1 MMKGMLK
8 RALGVVAAAAMAVT
22 GMAAL
27 SGTANAAE
35 VTDCTDD
42 TCMITV
48 NGTANQLDGHTF
60 KTIKLASYDVYTNDD
75 KSQTMTLVTE
85 DDPVKSTVTTALNG
99 IVDSEVPENADPL
112 AWAMQENKLD
122 QSTTSPWFGTDGT
135 TRKLADALVASLNNT
150 ANDATPKLNGDKTAA
165 TFTFTEPGLYLIIDQ
180 GPCTN
185 GQVSSS
191 KALGMIAGTKLTLM
205 VAGED
210 GSLTETHVSYGT
222 VNMKNDVTTI
232 TKTVNDKA
240 AQTDDEVTYTLSTN
254 IPNYIGYKVSG
265 YTFKITDKFKDNPPL
280 QYVADSLEVKVK
292 KTDTPTEVTL
302 KAQDYTLTG
311 FGQEGQAADSFT
323 LDLSSYIQK
332 NAFGEFF
339 DTDDTFSDA
348 SLVDATVTV
357 TYNAKVTGQIAE
369 EGALNT
375 PTVTYTNDPST
386 NTTGE
391 VPGPGQKVFNFQ
403 YTVKKVDRQTGAAL
417 QGAEFTIYRG
427 NEASEANRIDT
438 QTTDKNGLAT
448 FEGLD
453 ADTYTIKETGVPEG
467 YINSNVQFTVTI
479 KPTYSGENENM
490 TVTNVDY
497 VISGV
502 EIGQPDAGL
511 VNNVTE
517 DNGVGGGTVE
527 VQNAKSIFELPATGA
542 AGITMFVVLG
552 LLIAGAGVTVYMKS
566 RSVRKAMRA

>member
-27 SGTANAAE
+27 SGTANADE

-48 NGTANQLDGHTF
+48 NGAANQLDGHTF

-75 KSQTMTLVTE
+75 SSQTMTLVTE
-85 DDPVKSTVTTALNG
+85 GGSVKSTVTTALND
-99 IVDSEVPENADPL
+99 IVDPDVPTDADPL

-150 ANDATPKLNGDKTAA
+150 ANDATPKLNGDKTSA

-180 GPCTN
+180 GPHTS

-191 KALGMIAGTKLTLM
+191 KALGMIAGTKLTLK

-210 GSLTETHVSYGT
+210 GNLTETHVSYGT
-222 VNMKNDVTTI
+222 VDMKNDVTTI
-232 TKTVNDKA
+232 TKTVNDHA
-240 AQTDDEVTYTLSTN
+240 AQTDDVVTYTLSTN
-254 IPNYIGYKVSG
+254 IPNYIGYKVNG
-265 YTFKITDKFKDNPPL
+265 YTFKINDAFEEDAPL
-280 QYVADSLEVKVK
+280 QYVAGSLEVKVK
-292 KTDTPTEVTL
+292 KTDNTPEVTL
-302 KAQDYTLTG
+302 TAPQDYTLTG

-332 NAFGEFF
+332 NAFNG
-339 DTDDTFSDA
+339 TAGPDDTFNNV

-357 TYNAKVTGQIAE
+357 TYDAKVTGPIE
-369 EGALNT
+369 EDGALNT
-375 PTVTYTNDPST
+375 PSVTYTNDPST
-386 NTTGE
+386 NTTGT

-427 NEASEANRIDT
+427 TEASEANRIGT
-438 QTTDKNGLAT
+438 QITGDDGLAT

-453 ADTYTIKETGVPEG
+453 AGKYTIKETGVPED

-479 KPTYSGENENM
+479 TPTYNGKNENM

-511 VNNVTE
+511 VSDVTE
-517 DNGVGGGTVE
+517 GNGVDGGTVE

-542 AGITMFVVLG
+542 AGITMFAVLG
-552 LLIAGAGVTVYMKS
+552 LLIAGAGVTVYAKS
-566 RSVRKAMRA
+566 RNIRKAMR

>member
-27 SGTANAAE
+27 SGTANADE

-42 TCMITV
+42 TCTITV
-48 NGTANQLDGHTF
+48 NGAANQLDGHTF

-99 IVDSEVPENADPL
+99 IVDSVVPENADPL

-122 QSTTSPWFGTDGT
+122 QSTTRPWFGTDGT
-135 TRKLADALVASLNNT
+135 TRKLADALVASLNGT
-150 ANDATPKLNGDKTAA
+150 ANEAMPELNGDKTAA
-165 TFTFTEPGLYLIIDQ
+165 KFTFKEPGLYLIIDQ
-180 GPCTN
+180 GPHTS

-210 GSLTETHVSYGT
+210 GNLTETHVSYGT

-232 TKTVNDKA
+232 TKTVNDRA

-254 IPNYIGYKVSG
+254 IPNYIGYKVNG

-280 QYVADSLEVKVK
+280 QYVAGSLEVKVK
-292 KTDTPTEVTL
+292 KTDSTPEVTL
-302 KAQDYTLTG
+302 KAQDYTLIG

-332 NAFGEFF
+332 NAFNG
-339 DTDDTFSDA
+339 TAGPDDTFNYV

-357 TYNAKVTGQIAE
+357 TYDAKVTGQIE
-369 EGALNT
+369 EDGALNT
-375 PTVTYTNDPST
+375 PSVTYTNDPST

-417 QGAEFTIYRG
+417 QGAGFTIYRG
-427 NEASEANRIDT
+427 TEASEANLIDT
-438 QTTDKNGLAT
+438 KETGADGTVT
-448 FEGLD
+448 FVGLD
-453 ADTYTIKETGVPEG
+453 ADTYTIKETGVPED

-479 KPTYSGENENM
+479 RPTYNGENENM
-490 TVTNVDY
+490 TVTNVEY

-511 VNNVTE
+511 VSDVTE

-542 AGITMFVVLG
+542 AGITMFAVLG